1 MNILAIGNSFSND
14 ATQYLKKIADEKHW
28 DINLANLYI
37 GGCRLCQHADNLKN
51 CTLKYA
57 LYFNSKNTGFYV
69 SIEEAINCKAWDV
82 ITIQQGSLHSFDKE
96 NYYPHITYLLDYIRE
111 KQPFAKVILHETWG
125 YADDTPLL
133 KEVGFNSFE
142 EMSEKVISVYR
153 EVYEENRFDGFIP
166 SGELLLKLYR
176 NGMKKLHR
184 DSLHVS
190 LGAGRYALALLWYR
204 SLTGSSVSDIDF
216 NEFDEKVT
224 DEEIKLIK
232 ESVDSFPAIHGMY
245 GINGKLGFGC
255 MRMTM
260 KDDEVDYD
268 IFCEMIDSFLAG
280 GFNYFDTAHGYIG
293 GKSETALR
301 DCLVKRYPRDRFILT
316 NKLSHN
322 FFNEEKDIRP
332 FFESQLELCGVEYFD
347 FYLMHAQTRELYAKY
362 KRCRAYEIAL
372 ELKKEGKIKHFG
384 ISFHD
389 TADFLEELLI
399 AHPEIEVVQIQL
411 NYLDFE
417 DASVQSR
424 KAYEVCRKY
433 NKGVIIM
440 EPVKGG
446 SLVNLPDEAKAVFDN
461 LGRHSYASYALR
473 FAACFDGVISV
484 LSGMGNM
491 EMLHDNMNHLY
502 VPYPLTDKEKEAV
515 KQVTDIIRAG
525 GSIQCTDCRYCMERC
540 PQNIPIPSVF
550 ACLNSKEIFNNW
562 SADYYYGTVTK
573 DKGKASDCI
582 ECGLCEEACP
592 QHLEIRELLKKA
604 VDKFEKKD
612 KE

>member
-14 ATQYLKKIADEKHW
+14 ATHYLYKIVQEKKW
-28 DINLANLYI
+28 DINLENLYI

-51 CTLKYA
+51 GTEKYL
-57 LYFNSKNTGFYV
+57 LYFNSKSTGFYV
-69 SIEEAINCKAWDV
+69 GIEEAINAKKWDV
-82 ITIQQGSLHSFDKE
+82 ITIQQGSIHSFDEE

-111 KQPFAKVILHETWG
+111 KQPLAKVFLHETWG
-125 YADDTPLL
+125 YDAPYLHDHTP
-133 KEVGFNSFE
+133 FSSFE
-142 EMSEKVISVYR
+142 EMSEKVIETYKKVYAD
-153 EVYEENRFDGFIP
+153 NRFDGFIP
-166 SGELLLKLYR
+166 SGELLLKLYKS
-176 NGMKKLHR
+176 GMKRLHR
-184 DSLHVS
+184 DCVHVS

-204 SLTGSSVSDIDF
+204 SLTGRSVFDIKF
-216 NEFDEKVT
+216 NEFDEKIT
-224 DEEIKLIK
+224 DDEIKLIK
-232 ESVDSFPAIHGMY
+232 EAVDSFSPPKGMY
-245 GINGKLGFGC
+245 GINKKLGFGC

-268 IFCEMIDSFLAG
+268 VFCEMIDSFLAG

-322 FFNEEKDIRP
+322 YFSDEKDIRP

-399 AHPEIEVVQIQL
+399 EHPEIEVVQIQL

-446 SLVNLPDEAKAVFDN
+446 SLVNLPDAAKAVFDE
-461 LGRHSYASYALR
+461 LGKYSYASYALR
-473 FAACFDGVISV
+473 FAAGFEGVISV

-491 EMLHDNMNHLY
+491 QMLKDNMSHLY
-502 VPYPLTDKEKEAV
+502 SPVPLKETEKEAV
-515 KQVTDIIRAG
+515 KKVTEIIRAG

-562 SADYYYGTVTK
+562 SADYYYSTVTK
-573 DKGKASDCI
+573 EKGKASDCI
-582 ECGLCEEACP
+582 ECGLCEETCP

-604 VDKFEKKD
+604 VEKFEKKE
-612 KE
+612 K